1 MCQISA
7 IPRPSPLY
15 WGGKLAFQAVPERF
29 AGTATDQT
37 LALQLIEVTHPSGT
51 VNEPAWLAAA
61 ETVHRQL
68 RPQLPI
74 DYIATMQNIFSQG
87 GRMVIAVETGV
98 TVGIAVFRIFDNTH
112 LGRQL
117 YIDDLVSAE
126 SSRSLGVGH
135 ALMTW
140 LEDHARSNGARELTL
155 DSGVQRH
162 RAHRFYF
169 REGMQISS
177 YHFSKSLK

>member
-1 MCQISA
+1 M
-7 IPRPSPLY
+7 
-15 WGGKLAFQAVPERF
+15 
-29 AGTATDQT
+29 
-37 LALQLIEVTHPSGT
+37 ALQLIEVTHVSGT
-51 VNEPAWLAAA
+51 VDEPAWLAAA

-68 RPQLPI
+68 RPQLPA
-74 DYIATMQNIFSQG
+74 DYIATMLNISSQG
-87 GRMVIAVETGV
+87 GRMVVAAEAGV
-98 TVGIAVFRIFDNTH
+98 PVGVAVFRIFDNTH

-117 YIDDLVSAE
+117 YVDDLVSAE

-135 ALMTW
+135 ALMVW
-140 LEDHARSNGARELTL
+140 LENHARTNGARELTL